1 LVTISRGGTGKF
13 SKIKILEKYI
23 FFSSN
28 IFILR
33 LTLPEKK
40 IEQKKTSGTLP
51 FYAHNVQFPVS

>member
-1 LVTISRGGTGKF
+1 MGRGGTGKF

-33 LTLPEKK
+33 LTLQKKK
-40 IEQKKTSGTLP
+40 IEQKIIWNPSVLRPQRSISG
-51 FYAHNVQFPVS
+51 